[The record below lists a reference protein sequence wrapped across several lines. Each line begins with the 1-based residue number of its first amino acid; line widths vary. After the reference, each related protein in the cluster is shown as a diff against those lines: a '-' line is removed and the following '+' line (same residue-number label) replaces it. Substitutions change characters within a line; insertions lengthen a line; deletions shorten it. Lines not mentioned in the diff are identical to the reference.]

1 MPGKNKPLTFI
12 DLFAGIG
19 GFHIGFDEATK
30 GKAKCVFVSEW
41 DKAARETYK
50 HNFSK
55 RPGNSHIFKEELD
68 ENGNAFSPLFA
79 GDITKIT
86 EKLDANPDLIPDF
99 DIMCGGFPC
108 QPFSN
113 AGLRKGLEETR
124 GTLFFD
130 MLKILQVKKQQ
141 GTPAKGFFLENV
153 RGLKNHI
160 SGSKK
165 TLSII
170 EKLLRKEG
178 YSFHLFEVWASDH
191 GVPQHRPRLFMI
203 GFLKELP
210 DGYPNAEEILS
221 VTRKADEAF
230 KADSEGYKHS
240 KTPMHK
246 IEPSLAE
253 ILGGK
258 SVDSG
263 REIGYTLRVGGRGSG
278 LNDRRNWDTYEVD
291 GRTVRLEPM
300 QGLKMQ
306 GFPSW
311 YEFPESVVKSQ
322 AMKQVGNSVAVPAI
336 RYFAQKIARSL
347 GVI

>member
-1 MPGKNKPLTFI
+1 MPSEKKQLTFI

-41 DKAARETYK
+41 DNAARETYR
-50 HNFSK
+50 HNFIS
-55 RPGNSHIFKEELD
+55 RPGNSHIFKEVAADDGSTLTP
-68 ENGNAFSPLFA
+68 FFA

-86 EKLDANPDLIPDF
+86 EQLENAPHLIPDF

-130 MLKILQVKKQQ
+130 MLKILQVKKAQ

-153 RGLKNHI
+153 RGLKNHM

-165 TLSII
+165 TISII
-170 EKLLRKEG
+170 EEKLRAEG

-203 GFLKELP
+203 GFLTNLP
-210 DGYPNAEEILS
+210 DDYPNAKAILTETQAAEEI
-221 VTRKADEAF
+221 F
-230 KADSEGYKHS
+230 KRETLTYEHG

-246 IEPSLAE
+246 IQPSLAE

-258 SVDSG
+258 IVDGG
-263 REIGYTLRVGGRGSG
+263 REVGYTLRVGGRGSG
-278 LNDRRNWDTYEVD
+278 LNDRRNWDTYLVD
-291 GRTVRLEPM
+291 GETMRLEPHH
-300 QGLKMQ
+300 GLRLQ
-306 GFPSW
+306 GFPDW
-311 YEFPESVVKSQ
+311 YEFPETVAKSQ

-336 RYFAQKIARSL
+336 RYFAHKIALAL
-347 GVI
+347 GKA

>member
-30 GKAKCVFVSEW
+30 GNAKCVFVSEW
-41 DKAARETYK
+41 DRAARETYK
-50 HNFSK
+50 HNLSTK
-55 RPGNSHIFKEELD
+55 PGNAHIFKEVLN
-68 ENGNAFSPLFA
+68 ENGDLGTPFFA

-86 EKLDANPDLIPDF
+86 EKLDSDPSLIPDF

-113 AGLRKGLEETR
+113 AGLRLGLEETR

-130 MLKILQVKKQQ
+130 MLKILQVKKQN
-141 GTPAKGFFLENV
+141 GVPAKGFFLENV
-153 RGLKNHI
+153 RGLKNHM

-165 TLSII
+165 TISII
-170 EKLLRKEG
+170 EERLREEG

-203 GFLKELP
+203 GFLNELP
-210 DGYPNAEEILS
+210 AGYPNADEILS

-230 KADSEGYKHS
+230 QAETEGYKHS
-240 KTPMHK
+240 KTPMHN
-246 IEPSLAE
+246 IQPTLAE
-253 ILGGK
+253 ILGGI
-258 SVDSG
+258 SVDGG
-263 REIGYTLRVGGRGSG
+263 RQIGYTLRVGGRGSG
-278 LNDRRNWDTYEVD
+278 LNDRRNWDTYSVD
-291 GRTVRLEPM
+291 GSTLRLDPEH
-300 QGLKMQ
+300 GLKMQ
-306 GFPSW
+306 GFPHW
-311 YEFPESVVKSQ
+311 YEFPETVARSQ

-336 RYFAQKIARSL
+336 RYFAQKIAQSL
-347 GVI
+347 GQA